1 MRETNR
7 NEKNADVCDLEIN
20 IKVDFI
26 IFSLFLTEFLKIFPS
41 NLSKISESFRLVEV
55 KEKKRFA
62 FKYQFNRIL
71 MNHITMGQPGHV
83 EMTSSIRR
91 VAAVACLLI
100 DFALADGSGNF
111 IEFARILIT
120 DDVMSFE
127 LMSFVIA
134 PRHETF
140 NSCFYLCR

>member
-55 KEKKRFA
+55 KEK
-62 FKYQFNRIL
+62 NVSPSNI
-71 MNHITMGQPGHV
+71 N
-83 EMTSSIRR
+83 
-91 VAAVACLLI
+91 LI
-100 DFALADGSGNF
+100 GF
-111 IEFARILIT
+111 
-120 DDVMSFE
+120 
-127 LMSFVIA
+127 
-134 PRHETF
+134 
-140 NSCFYLCR
+140 